1 VNRTYRSAVVL
12 VALVALTGASAA
24 GCARDSLATNYT
36 PGDGTDVTTDTI
48 AVRGM
53 LVVSD
58 GVRSALVGTITNR
71 APEPDVLVGIASAQP
86 IPTPQ
91 TPLAGSGGAVS
102 FGGSSTPGLAVGAA
116 AKPGTYVPL
125 TLSFRNAGS
134 VDLQALVV
142 PEAYEYSGIVAKA
155 FGETPTTPAP
165 APEAEAEAPEGE
177 GAEAVGGEAAA
188 GGEETAQ

>member
-1 VNRTYRSAVVL
+1 MSRTSRTAI
-12 VALVALTGASAA
+12 ALVAIVALAGGSAA

-71 APEPDVLVGIASAQP
+71 APEPDELVGIASAQP

-91 TPLAGSGGAVS
+91 TALAGNGGSVS
-102 FGGSSTPGLAVGAA
+102 FGSSTTPALAVRGA

-134 VDLQALVV
+134 VELQALVV
-142 PEAYEYSGIVAKA
+142 PEDYEYSGVVAIA
-155 FGETPTTPAP
+155 FGETPTTK
-165 APEAEAEAPEGE
+165 APEPTAEAEPAE
-177 GAEAVGGEAAA
+177 GAEAA
-188 GGEETAQ
+188 GGEEAAE